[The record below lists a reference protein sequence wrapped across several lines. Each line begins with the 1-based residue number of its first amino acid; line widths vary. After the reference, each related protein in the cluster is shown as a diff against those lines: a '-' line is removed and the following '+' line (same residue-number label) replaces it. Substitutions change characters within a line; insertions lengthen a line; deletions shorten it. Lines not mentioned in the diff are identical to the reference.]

1 MTIFAFFLWI
11 KELCTLSGLF
21 LILFFLWI
29 LIILSI
35 AKKFPSHLSL
45 AVLFSIST
53 TSFLTSLFNPTAS
66 TRTPSPG
73 SSQISLSLS
82 LSLSLLLTSL
92 PFSTPLPLL
101 FTRLLHLALLLLHLQ
116 CNMFKRKL
124 IFSPKPTAYL
134 AFCDSVNCSSI
145 LSLMEAGIHD
155 ISD

>member
-1 MTIFAFFLWI
+1 MHSLRSLPNFV
-11 KELCTLSGLF
+11 
-21 LILFFLWI
+21 
-29 LIILSI
+29 
-35 AKKFPSHLSL
+35 LSL
-45 AVLFSIST
+45 DPYY
-53 TSFLTSLFNPTAS
+53 SFYVKKIPLTSVLGCFVFHLHNFFSDKFIQPHSFNQD
-66 TRTPSPG
+66 PSPG

-101 FTRLLHLALLLLHLQ
+101 FTRLLHLALLLHLQ

-145 LSLMEAGIHD
+145 LSLTEAGIHA